1 MLNTILK
8 FLMPAKLKNFL
19 LKIRDFL
26 KGKKTY
32 IAALILLLQAL
43 MGYLDAA
50 VSLNNFAD
58 LASFLQNL
66 PTSEATSLLVEAL
79 ALFGLRASIKK
90 KQS

>member
-8 FLMPAKLKNFL
+8 FLMPTKLKNGL
-19 LKIRDFL
+19 IKIREFL

-43 MGYLDAA
+43 LGYLDQA

-58 LASFLQNL
+58 LATFLQGL
-66 PTSEATSLLVEAL
+66 PTNEATSLLVEGL
-79 ALFGLRASIKK
+79 ALFGIRASLKK
-90 KQS
+90 KNQ

>member
-1 MLNTILK
+1 MLDKILK
-8 FLMPAKLKNFL
+8 FLMPAKLKSGL

-43 MGYLDAA
+43 LGYLDQA

-58 LASFLQNL
+58 LATFLQGL
-66 PTSEATSLLVEAL
+66 PTNEATSLLVEGL
-79 ALFGLRASIKK
+79 ALFGLRASLQKK
-90 KQS
+90 

>member
-1 MLNTILK
+1 MLDKILK
-8 FLMPAKLKNFL
+8 FLLPAKLKNAL
-19 LKIRDFL
+19 IKIREFL

-43 MGYLDAA
+43 LGYLDQA
-50 VSLNNFAD
+50 VSLNSFAD
-58 LASFLQNL
+58 LATFLQGL

-90 KQS
+90 K

>member
-1 MLNTILK
+1 MLDTILK
-8 FLMPAKLKNFL
+8 FLMPAKLKNAL
-19 LKIRDFL
+19 IKIREFL

-43 MGYLDAA
+43 LGYLDQA
-50 VSLNNFAD
+50 VSLESFAD
-58 LASFLQNL
+58 LATFLQTL